1 MKDNQAKLER
11 LYQKA
16 LRIGLA
22 TDQGFDAE
30 LVRKLTDKH
39 RELHGFSKAKVFKVY
54 PSPSACQRENL
65 HKGVDAAS
73 AFYGQ
78 TDISW
83 LILAEAGEKVYGKK
97 GLVAPLKYLLELTK
111 HVGWF
116 WMSEEETLV
125 TPKPSEIHLLKKAN
139 GVSVLHNPKGLALA
153 YKDGTGVY
161 AVDGVRVP
169 LEDQPAFLSQDP
181 KQYLQVKNAEVRSA
195 LLRSLSPEEFV
206 TALEPKVL
214 QTLTLGP
221 QELKY
226 SLLEI
231 TLDGQRRVYLDMTCP
246 SKGTRHV
253 EAVPPETASV
263 EAALAW
269 REEDDGSYQI
279 PELRT

>member
-1 MKDNQAKLER
+1 MKDNQARLER
-11 LYQKA
+11 LYRKA
-16 LRIGLA
+16 LKIGLA

-30 LVRKLTDKH
+30 RIRKLTDKH
-39 RELHGFSKAKVFKVY
+39 RELHGFSKTKIFKVY

-83 LILAEAGEKVYGKK
+83 LILAEACEKVYGKK

-139 GVSVLHNPKGLALA
+139 GISVLHNPKGLALA
-153 YKDGTGVY
+153 YRDGTGVY

-195 LLRSLSPEEFV
+195 LLRSLTPEEFV

-214 QTLTLGP
+214 VQTKI
-221 QELKY
+221 QNLKY

-231 TLDGQRRVYLDMTCP
+231 TLDGKRRVYLDMTCP
-246 SKGTRHV
+246 SKETRHV
-253 EAVPPETASV
+253 EAVPPETTSV
-263 EAALAW
+263 EGALAW
-269 REEDDGSYQI
+269 REEDDGSYQV